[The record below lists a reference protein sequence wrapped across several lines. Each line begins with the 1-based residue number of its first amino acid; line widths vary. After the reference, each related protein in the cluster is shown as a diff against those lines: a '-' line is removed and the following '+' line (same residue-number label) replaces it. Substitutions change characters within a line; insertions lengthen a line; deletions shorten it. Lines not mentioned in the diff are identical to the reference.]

1 MNNFAHEWLNAWNSH
16 DLEAI
21 MEHYAEEVVFYSPLI
36 QKINNEPSGRIQGKE
51 GLRAYFSKGLQ
62 VYPDLH
68 FELYH
73 VLEGV
78 RSVVLYYKSV
88 NNRLS
93 AEMMVLNEEGKVV
106 EVRAHYKQM

>member
-1 MNNFAHEWLNAWNSH
+1 MNHFAEAWVNAWNSH

-21 MEHYAEEVVFYSPLI
+21 LEHYADDIVFYSPFI
-36 QKINNEPSGRIQGKE
+36 QKINNDPSGRLQGKE
-51 GLRAYFSKGLQ
+51 ALKAYFAKGLQ
-62 VYPDLH
+62 AYPDLH

-78 RSVVLYYKSV
+78 QSVVLYYKSV

-93 AEMMVLNEEGKVV
+93 AEMMVLNDAGKVV
-106 EVRAHYKQM
+106 EVRAHYKQQ

>member
-1 MNNFAHEWLNAWNSH
+1 MNNFALEWLSAWNSH

-21 MEHYAEEVVFYSPLI
+21 MAHYAEDVIFYSPLI
-36 QKINNEPSGRIQGKE
+36 QKINNDPTGRIQGKE
-51 GLRAYFSKGLQ
+51 GLRAYFTKGLQ
-62 VYPDLH
+62 AYPDLH

-78 RSVVLYYKSV
+78 DSVVLYYKSV

-93 AEMMVLNEEGKVV
+93 AEMMVLNEEGKVA
-106 EVRAHYKQM
+106 EVRAHYKQQ